1 MRQRETFLILLRE
14 WVTFR
19 RQHEWQQTITTLSTI
34 WFSIRVYGATFD
46 NFSYRES
53 IAHEIRNRHLNLT
66 RSEFVYCFA
75 ARWNVSKMYFHITLA
90 SFSSHTHTLV
100 LSLFQAENKRATKWA
115 QKSPKNAQLHSYTIY
130 MHFIV
135 IGNVSLFTL
144 SDTFDCRLALSH
156 SHTHTLSSCT
166 FSVSPQSKSGDNERK
181 WQESTE
187 SHAFSLYLMIVV
199 LVLIRIAFR
208 SNSTHKMQ
216 KEKENKKKKKKLMEK
231 NDTEK
236 RTKTSRNGI
245 QKYSKIFV

>member
-75 ARWNVSKMYFHITLA
+75 ARWNVSKMCFHITLA
-90 SFSSHTHTLV
+90 SFSSLTHTLV
-100 LSLFQAENKRATKWA
+100 LSLFQAENKRVTKWA

-156 SHTHTLSSCT
+156 SHTHTLCHPVHFPFHHNRRAVTMSASDKRAPKAMHLVYIWWLLFL
-166 FSVSPQSKSGDNERK
+166 FSYE
-181 WQESTE
+181 
-187 SHAFSLYLMIVV
+187 
-199 LVLIRIAFR
+199 
-208 SNSTHKMQ
+208 
-216 KEKENKKKKKKLMEK
+216 
-231 NDTEK
+231 
-236 RTKTSRNGI
+236 
-245 QKYSKIFV
+245 